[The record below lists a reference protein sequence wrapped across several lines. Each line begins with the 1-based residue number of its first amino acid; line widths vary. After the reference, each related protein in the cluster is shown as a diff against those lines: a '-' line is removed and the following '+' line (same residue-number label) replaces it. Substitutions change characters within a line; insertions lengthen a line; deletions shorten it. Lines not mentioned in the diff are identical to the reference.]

1 NRAGAARVYST
12 PRSDR
17 WTGLDAGASGRR
29 AGFNAGVSPLQCC
42 ERRAEPFK
50 SDIAV
55 IGRPA
60 FEGDNARV
68 PSRVQRRRDGRIV
81 DLASPRLAAS
91 GYISDL
97 HFADVVDAPP

>member
-1 NRAGAARVYST
+1 MSA
-12 PRSDR
+12 
-17 WTGLDAGASGRR
+17 
-29 AGFNAGVSPLQCC
+29 LQWR

-68 PSRVQRRRDGRIV
+68 PTRVQRRRDGRVV

-97 HFADVVDAPP
+97 HFADVVDAPAVANR